1 MYFHGKDAGNGITV
15 TASGIAL
22 SGSSSSNYKLSST
35 TATGTAN
42 ITKRVIGLSATP
54 SNKVYDGLVTGTG
67 SSVTVSNAVSGEN
80 PVVTATYKF
89 ANATVGNNKNVTI
102 TYSLNSSW
110 ENNYSLPYTQETGT
124 ANITPAT
131 LTAKYAGETI
141 KYGETPGLKLT
152 VTGFVNNE
160 TASTSAG
167 YKAPA
172 LSTTASNVGT
182 YTLENEG
189 LTLTNGSATNYKF
202 VYNIGSLVINTS
214 NQVTVEVSPTSYTY
228 DGNAKTPTVTAK
240 DSLTGKTI
248 QASDYTVSYS
258 NNTNAG
264 TATASITFK
273 SGKNYTGTYKANFTI
288 NKASRSITATTPQ
301 YIGVGTTKDI
311 SFTYNGNE
319 DVTATVASS
328 ATANVTSSITDG
340 DKGGTVKLTGV
351 KAGTANVTITVPA
364 SDNYKVSTKVIEV
377 TVTDFSI
384 APTSATI
391 AKDGT
396 VTITPTVTPTSV
408 ASNESATTITWA
420 SNKTGVATV
429 SSASTKKGG
438 SITVTGVSTG
448 VATITATLNGQ
459 KKTASITVD
468 ATAPT
473 ITVNPSSS
481 TSATSK
487 TITITASD
495 TGGSGLSSNNSYQY
509 YLSSSGTAL
518 SGGNWTNYT
527 SGSSFTLG
535 SGKNGTYYLF
545 VKRVSDNVR
554 NTSTTEGTSQAV
566 SGTTY
571 QRFGTYVFAQNYTV
585 TANANGGTIS
595 ATTGWTVSSGNQ
607 TATKSV
613 TWGST
618 YGTLPT
624 PKKTGYTFAGWYIDD
639 SEVTSSTKVT
649 TAKNHTITA
658 RWTPNTNTK
667 YVVNHYVHDLGTN
680 TYTLNSTDNK
690 TGTTDASI
698 TLANLA
704 KTISGFTYV
713 DGFANNGD
721 TTKPTSGAVT
731 STTILADGTRI
742 VNLYYRRNY
751 LYIKYNVNGGTAAE
765 TMGTDYDISNNLV
778 TYKSNSAL
786 LRGVYGGK
794 VGSVDI
800 NDYTTKSGLHDYN
813 NPSAINLVKNGYVAQ
828 INAQWNSKADGTGTS
843 YRQDDLEINA
853 NGFAGADLSTG
864 DKTVTIYVNWIAT
877 NYTEYQGTSTTKVK
891 YYATLASAL
900 SGVTNNNTIKPTFSA
915 TSKSEAGATLASGK
929 TATLDLNGKTITMT
943 GTLTNEGA
951 LTVNGSSG
959 TLTSA
964 TVHTITNK
972 GTFTKAGNSTISNTA
987 TDKYVIINSGTAT
1000 FSAGN
1005 VTAKYR
1011 AINNQSTGNVVVS
1024 GATISAD
1031 NNTIYSVGTSNT
1043 TSSPAVKVSSG
1054 KVSSS
1059 GSNTIYS
1066 ENGLVYLTGGSIEQ
1080 TGSNTVVYFKGT
1092 ANVTVAGATV
1102 ESKGTGYGIRN
1113 AGTGTLTISSGTVI
1127 TADANTIENT
1137 DEIGTVTISG
1147 GTIKSNNTSNSH
1159 VAIANRIAGTL
1170 NISGSPTITSA
1181 KGDTIQNVSTGTI
1194 KMTGGT
1200 VTSLSNAGI
1209 SIGNGSVTVTGGTIS
1224 GVTYGIWMSSSNDP
1238 TLTLGNNS
1246 NAVSISAP
1254 KVTATGTSGQGV
1266 CVGSGTFNFYD
1277 GIITGVTD
1285 KAITGSG
1292 TVKNATNCVTVKTNA
1307 DGTQT
1312 AVNGPNA
1319 PTITAKYSNAS
1330 GSTYTSG
1337 TWTNKNVY
1345 VSLTSSKV
1353 GSGVKQYEWKEGD
1366 DGTWKTSSLTTAES
1380 SGTITFTGNRNSTIY
1395 FRLKDTNGVYSD
1407 TSSIIIRKETTA
1419 PKCTITANPSADPTN
1434 ASSITYT
1441 FTWSETL
1448 ANNTFTVDDITV
1460 TNGTKGTFTATTAN
1474 KVYTLV
1480 VTNTGSCTQKVEVPE
1495 NKCTDV
1501 AGNSN
1506 TSASKTVT
1514 IDRTKPTVSIS
1525 RDTLKKFSWSGSD
1538 NDGVTGYYVS
1548 TSNTKPTVAGA
1559 QSTFALNK
1567 WTTATTTGNL
1577 TLEEG
1582 QTYYVWAKDQ
1592 VGNVSDAQSIAVRKI
1607 TRSQGTG
1614 TTLTT
1619 RYDSTSESTGTA
1631 FTDASLLV
1639 LNGTP
1644 IWAKTTTNSGYSRA
1658 TLKHGSTAITASGG
1672 SFNATASETVAST
1685 ATANTVKITINK
1697 DGSAWDASGIKVDLY
1712 QSGSSKKSVTV
1723 SSGSVA
1729 NFSGVPNGTYD
1740 VYAGKS
1746 SGAKTTLIDTGLDV
1760 TVNGNDPTGT
1770 INYYTVTLNKGTGV
1784 SAVTGAGTY
1793 LYMNAGTQQDI
1804 AIDATVTS
1812 GYTWKTWTKTAGTN
1826 LATYTAGTKSQN
1838 VKLGAGAVTIRAD
1851 ATYTATP
1858 SITRSDYNT
1867 FTYTATAGA
1876 AYYVSTSNTAPTAG
1890 TTAAQTTFALDKWTT
1905 VKNTGNLTLA
1915 EGTTYY
1921 VWVKDATT
1929 GGNVSANKASIA
1941 VRKITRSQG
1950 TGTTL
1955 TTRYDSTSES
1965 TGTVFTDASLLV
1977 LNGTPIWAKATAN
1990 SGYRGAT
1997 LKHGSTAIT
2006 ASGGSFNAS
2015 ASETVASTATANT
2028 VKITIN
2034 KDGSAWDASGIKV
2047 DLYQSG
2053 SSKKSVTVSSGSVAN
2068 FSGVPNGTYDVYA
2081 GKSSGAKTTLID
2093 TGLDVTVNGNDPT
2106 GTINYYTV
2114 TLNKGTGVSAV
2125 TGAGTY
2131 LYMNAGTQQDI
2142 AIDATVTSGYTWKT
2156 WTKTAGTN
2164 LATYTAGTKSQNV
2177 KLGAGAVTIR
2187 ADATYTATPSI
2198 TRSDYNTFTYTAT
2211 AGAAY
2216 YVSTSNTAPTAGT
2229 TAAQTTFALDKW
2241 TTVKNTG
2248 NLTLAEG
2255 TTYYVW
2261 VKDATTG
2268 GNVSANKASIAV
2280 RKMTRS
2286 QGIGSKLTTGRDG
2299 TSSSSTGTAVTSATT
2314 LVLSGTPFWSVATA
2328 NTGYA
2333 SPVLKEGSTSR
2344 TASGYKIVVNSDIT
2358 ISSSATAQNVKVT
2371 VNHYVH
2377 DLGTDTYTKNST
2389 DTITTTYKADQT
2401 VTLANLKKTI
2411 SGYTYVDGFV
2421 GTGDTTKPSS
2431 GAVTTTKVSA
2441 DGSTVINLYYRR
2453 NYLYVQYHVN
2463 GGTLES
2469 TTYGMSGSLV
2479 TTSATGTNTKFLKGV
2494 YGSKIGGVNTSTY
2507 VINTSG
2513 LDNYNNSSYM
2523 YIKRDGYKAQVKQEW
2538 CLNANG
2544 TGTTY
2549 DQAVSTYNANDM
2561 AVASGNNLANGDVTV
2576 TLYVN
2581 WAEANYTEY
2590 QGTTTT
2596 VVKYYTTLANAL
2608 SGVTN
2613 NNTIKPTFSATSRSE
2628 GAATLASGKTAI
2640 LNLNGKTITM
2650 SSGKSLTNNGNLTIN
2665 GTSGELKS
2673 ATGTTVPTIVS
2684 NGTLTIGGKAKVTG
2698 VKEAISVTAGTLNVG
2713 GSSETPT
2720 ITGVPAI
2727 KSNKGILEINSG
2739 TITSSTYGIYSE
2751 GTAITHVN
2759 GGSVK
2764 GTTAGI
2770 YNRSAWD
2777 LQIKGGN
2784 VEGTVGVQNEKDDS
2798 SPHFTMTGGK
2808 ITGTNQGIMYSGLYF
2823 HIDGG
2828 TVISNNNAAVSLNID
2843 LSTGD
2848 EQINAVIM
2856 NSTITG
2862 KTAGVYIHGGSGLNM
2877 FNNTIN
2883 ATSGDAV
2890 LVRYPYQGAIRIEG
2904 GSYTGTGY
2912 GVNIESSGGD
2922 IDLYVGD
2929 GTVAVANDNTTITG
2943 ATAGINIDSSAL
2955 IFFNNGRIVGPAVNK
2970 IVVCGANSA
2979 ESDIICRDGY
2989 RTGSVYMD
2997 STHRAFTLVAS
3008 SNKAN
3013 LLQSP
3018 GLDGEPTEESSNIKD
3033 SSEVEEDNKKASSDK
3048 TEQEKSD
3055 ESGELTDDTEQSKEA
3070 GDQVTDNNQQSKI
3083 DELEKS
3089 ESNTSAEDINH
3100 EENNME
3106 NAKTEGTE
3114 EKNDKLDTTK

>member
-124 ANITPAT
+124 ANITQAT

-396 VTITPTVTPTSV
+396 VTITPTITPTSV

-545 VKRVSDNVR
+545 VKRVSDNVG

-595 ATTGWTVSSGNQ
+595 ATTGWTVASGNQ

-1031 NNTIYSVGTSNT
+1031 NNTIYNVGTSNT

-1181 KGDTIQNVSTGTI
+1181 KGDTIQNLSTGTI

-1224 GVTYGIWMSSSNDP
+1224 GVTYGIWMSSSNEP

-1729 NFSGVPNGTYD
+1729 NFSVIPNGTYD

-1760 TVNGNDPTGT
+1760 TVSGNDPTGT

-1804 AIDATVTS
+1804 AIDATVAS

-1826 LATYTAGTKSQN
+1826 LATYTAGTKSQ
-1838 VKLGAGAVTIRAD
+1838 
-1851 ATYTATP
+1851 
-1858 SITRSDYNT
+1858 S
-1867 FTYTATAGA
+1867 
-1876 AYYVSTSNTAPTAG
+1876 
-1890 TTAAQTTFALDKWTT
+1890 
-1905 VKNTGNLTLA
+1905 
-1915 EGTTYY
+1915 
-1921 VWVKDATT
+1921 
-1929 GGNVSANKASIA
+1929 
-1941 VRKITRSQG
+1941 
-1950 TGTTL
+1950 
-1955 TTRYDSTSES
+1955 
-1965 TGTVFTDASLLV
+1965 
-1977 LNGTPIWAKATAN
+1977 
-1990 SGYRGAT
+1990 
-1997 LKHGSTAIT
+1997 
-2006 ASGGSFNAS
+2006 
-2015 ASETVASTATANT
+2015 
-2028 VKITIN
+2028 
-2034 KDGSAWDASGIKV
+2034 
-2047 DLYQSG
+2047 
-2053 SSKKSVTVSSGSVAN
+2053 
-2068 FSGVPNGTYDVYA
+2068 
-2081 GKSSGAKTTLID
+2081 
-2093 TGLDVTVNGNDPT
+2093 
-2106 GTINYYTV
+2106 
-2114 TLNKGTGVSAV
+2114 
-2125 TGAGTY
+2125 
-2131 LYMNAGTQQDI
+2131 
-2142 AIDATVTSGYTWKT
+2142 
-2156 WTKTAGTN
+2156 
-2164 LATYTAGTKSQNV
+2164 V

-2286 QGIGSKLTTGRDG
+2286 QGTGSKLTTGRDG

-2421 GTGDTTKPSS
+2421 GTGGTTKPSS

-2665 GTSGELKS
+2665 GTSGEIKS

-2684 NGTLTIGGKAKVTG
+2684 SGTLTIGGKAKVTG
-2698 VKEAISVTAGTLNVG
+2698 VKEAISITAGTLNVG

-2770 YNRSAWD
+2770 YNKSAWD

-2828 TVISNNNAAVSLNID
+2828 TVISNNSVAVSLNID

-2848 EQINAVIM
+2848 EQINTVIM

-2970 IVVCGANSA
+2970 IVVRGANSA

-3033 SSEVEEDNKKASSDK
+3033 SSEVEENSKKASSDK
-3048 TEQEKSD
+3048 AEQEKSD
-3055 ESGELTDDTEQSKEA
+3055 ESSEPGELTNDTEQSKEV

-3089 ESNTSAEDINH
+3089 ESNMSAEDINH

-3106 NAKTEGTE
+3106 NAKNEGTE